1 MDFVKKIKGI
11 RGELIIVSI
20 ALFVLGLFLVI
31 FPDISQVVICK
42 GIGIAFCVWGVLR
55 LITYFRISKE
65 EVLSSFGLV
74 QGVTLIAF
82 GVFFVMRPE
91 AISVFF
97 GTALSIVIIVDGI
110 LKLQYGIEFF
120 HMKSGYW
127 WIELIGAFVMVI
139 MGIIALCNPFATT
152 SALMIFVGIVFMV
165 EGLWDLVSIV
175 RISRFVKKV
184 ADDIRRPAMK
194 SQA

>member
-184 ADDIRRPAMK
+184 ADDIRSM
-194 SQA
+194 